1 MIAKIEGSSAII
13 PTRASPAVLAALPQ
27 VEGRRSWLKGGG
39 LKIEDTPHNRAIFD
53 RIMPSIAW
61 EGVEVA
67 ASEFDATEPQS
78 IFKFSFKRK
87 PDPHQK
93 YSLERMHGKRHFGLF
108 LEQGTGKTKVA
119 IDRACQLFCA
129 QQITGVLVVTK
140 KGVHRQWVDSE
151 LPKDHSLPYEGGW
164 WEGKP
169 LPGGLKVQGG
179 CLKWWSVNYDALRS
193 TKAFKICEEF
203 CQAHNGQL
211 LIIAD
216 ESQCIKNHASARHK
230 AMAELKSFS
239 SHRLLLTGTP
249 IAKDLTDE
257 WAQLKWLDHR
267 IIGVKYITT
276 FRAQYC
282 IMGGYEG
289 RAVVG
294 HKNLEEFKAKVAPW
308 THRVTKQQI
317 GYIPKR
323 YKDWIFDLTKDQKS
337 LIKQVKQELIA
348 EISEHQTLSISSA
361 TAAFTKVQQIANGFL
376 IDEESKVIRLMPTE
390 KNPRVIAMLE
400 WLEANEGKAV
410 IWTRFIADRQ
420 IVAEALA
427 NSGIG
432 FAEYSGSDSQRHSA
446 KKSFIEDDAVRCFL
460 ANPQSAGTGLD
471 GLQTAC
477 SQALYY
483 SNSFN
488 SVDRWQSE
496 DRIDRRGMISGS
508 AYTDLIAKG
517 STDRYILRNLDSKK
531 GISSMTLGDI
541 ESAFE
546 TW

>member
-39 LKIEDTPHNRAIFD
+39 LKIEDTPHNRAIFE
-53 RIMPSIAW
+53 RIMPGVVW
-61 EGVEVA
+61 EGLEVA
-67 ASEFDATEPQS
+67 ASEFDVSETQTA
-78 IFKFSFKRK
+78 FKFKRQ
-87 PDPHQK
+87 PDPHQEEALK
-93 YSLERMHGKRHFGLF
+93 RMHGKNVFGLF

-119 IDRACQLFCA
+119 IDRANQLFA
-129 QQITGVLVVTK
+129 AGQITGVLVVTK

-151 LPKDHSLPYEGGW
+151 LPKDHSAPYEGGW
-164 WEGKP
+164 WEGKA
-169 LPGGLKVQGG
+169 LSDGLKSQGVS
-179 CLKWWSVNYDALRS
+179 LKWWSVNYDALRS
-193 TKAFKICEEF
+193 AKAFKICEVF
-203 CQAHNGQL
+203 CRSHNGRL

-216 ESQCIKNHASARHK
+216 ESQCIKNHTSARHK
-230 AMAELKSFS
+230 AMARLKPFS

-294 HKNLEEFKAKVAPW
+294 HKNLEEFKTKVAPW
-308 THRVTKQQI
+308 THRVTKKQI
-317 GYIPKR
+317 GYIPKH
-323 YKDWIFDLTKDQKS
+323 YKEWVFDLAKDQKA
-337 LIKQVKQELIA
+337 LIRQVKQELIA
-348 EISEHQTLSISSA
+348 EVSEQQTLSINSA

-376 IDEESKVIRLMPTE
+376 IDEFGQVIRLMPAE
-390 KNPRVIAMLE
+390 KNPRAIALLE

-410 IWTRFIADRQ
+410 IWTRFIADREL
-420 IVAEALA
+420 ASEALKGA
-427 NSGIG
+427 GVG
-432 FAEYSGSDSQRHSA
+432 FVEYSGSDAERHTA
-446 KKSFIEDDAVRCFL
+446 KASFVGDEPVRCFL

-471 GLQTAC
+471 GLQRVC

-488 SVDRWQSE
+488 SIDRWQSE
-496 DRIDRRGMISGS
+496 DRIDRRGMIGGS
-508 AYTDLIAKG
+508 VYTDLIAKG
-517 STDRYILRNLDSKK
+517 STDRHILRNLDSKK
-531 GISSMTLGDI
+531 GISNMTLSDI
-541 ESAFE
+541 DSAFKDF
-546 TW
+546 

>member
-39 LKIEDTPHNRAIFD
+39 LKIEDTPHNRAIFE

-61 EGVEVA
+61 ENLD
-67 ASEFDATEPQS
+67 ASNFAFDAPDPQPS
-78 IFKFSFKRK
+78 FSFKRK
-87 PDPHQK
+87 PDPHQEEALK
-93 YSLERMHGKRHFGLF
+93 RMHGKNVFGLF

-119 IDRACQLFCA
+119 IDRANQLFA
-129 QQITGVLVVTK
+129 AGQISGVLVVTK
-140 KGVHRQWVDSE
+140 KGVHRQWIDSE
-151 LPKDHSLPYEGGW
+151 LPKDHSAPYEGGW
-164 WEGKP
+164 WEGRA
-169 LPGGLKVQGG
+169 LPDCLKVQGG
-179 CLKWWSVNYDALRS
+179 PLKWWSVNYDALRS
-193 TKAFKICEEF
+193 TKAFKICEAF
-203 CQAHNGQL
+203 CRAHNGRL

-216 ESQCIKNHASARHK
+216 ESQCIKNHSSARHK
-230 AMAELKSFS
+230 AMTDLKGFS

-257 WAQLKWLDHR
+257 WAQLKWLDQR

-276 FRAQYC
+276 FRVQYC

-294 HKNLEEFKAKVAPW
+294 HKNLEEFKTKVAPW

-323 YKDWIFDLTKDQKS
+323 YKDWVFDLTKDQKA
-337 LIKQVKQELIA
+337 LIRQVKQELIA
-348 EISEHQTLSISSA
+348 EVSEQQTLSINSA

-376 IDEESKVIRLMPTE
+376 IDEHGKVIRLMPTE
-390 KNPRVIAMLE
+390 KNPRAIALLE

-410 IWTRFIADRQ
+410 IWTRFIADRE
-420 IVAEALA
+420 IVAEALRG
-427 NSGIG
+427 SGIG
-432 FAEYSGSDSQRHSA
+432 YAEYSGSDAGRHSA
-446 KKSFIEDDAVRCFL
+446 KTSFIEDGFVRGFL
-460 ANPQSAGTGLD
+460 ANPQSAGAGLD
-471 GLQTAC
+471 GLQTVC

-488 SVDRWQSE
+488 SIDRWQSE
-496 DRIDRRGMISGS
+496 DRIDRRGMIGGS
-508 AYTDLIAKG
+508 VYTDLIAKG
-517 STDRYILRNLDSKK
+517 STDRHILRNLGSKK

-541 ESAFE
+541 ECAFNE
-546 TW
+546 